1 MGKLCHGT
9 AQEPVILRRQSAYLL
24 IFEGSEDATEACQ
37 PGEEQLALKHTS
49 WVKMCP
55 KRSVSIDHQLGAG
68 VVRIEVTDRYRA
80 MADVLSKPIGH
91 FQANRFFEFPAMLD
105 TKAISQLVEAVRSS
119 AWAQSDEAVFLR
131 CMLLSEV
138 IVSSDKMKRMT
149 HVAARYA
156 TDTFITT
163 IERHV
168 GIYGA
173 ATPSGAVAAVDLTF
187 FAALMTRKA
196 LYPRRSKFGVDTW
209 GSQTAIVPIK
219 MEHSGSRAVLPYVL
233 SFLTTRYW
241 SQRVGYNVTVQ
252 EIGATAPRTFQIDCL
267 PRAGQ
272 ALIGGPEN
280 LLLVVIDI
288 EVHPGNSV
296 RFALGGGGSVEV
308 LGKSARAAPA
318 SDHNIRD
325 TVVDAWMGGGN

>member
-1 MGKLCHGT
+1 
-9 AQEPVILRRQSAYLL
+9 
-24 IFEGSEDATEACQ
+24 
-37 PGEEQLALKHTS
+37 
-49 WVKMCP
+49 MCP

-252 EIGATAPRTFQIDCL
+252 EIGATAPPHIPDRLFA
-267 PRAGQ
+267 AGRP
-272 ALIGGPEN
+272 GTDWWSRK
-280 LLLVVIDI
+280 LVAGCDR
-288 EVHPGNSV
+288 HRGAPGQQ
-296 RFALGGGGSVEV
+296 R
-308 LGKSARAAPA
+308 
-318 SDHNIRD
+318 
-325 TVVDAWMGGGN
+325 